1 MWPRM
6 VQTDETDWQFIVALA
21 QRIGYVVSSSG
32 VTVFFQDPLK
42 LVRNTGV
49 SVPLSSLDAN
59 SSNPANLKSNM
70 RVGARGNITQFTQLT
85 VNGLDSAGNVI
96 TGSTAYDLRASYF
109 GRTTIEPTTA
119 RTSTSCSP
127 QDAGHAQVIAQATN
141 NPDQWP
147 LQNTVIA
154 KGDGRLR
161 AGGIAS
167 LGLGNTSEMGGL
179 WFTRSVSHS
188 LGRASY
194 LMTTELAR
202 DAVSK
207 SPDTTPVIV
216 SSDRSGPLAQP
227 AQPVLLNNRWTS
239 PWSPS

>member
-1 MWPRM
+1 
-6 VQTDETDWQFIVALA
+6 
-21 QRIGYVVSSSG
+21 
-32 VTVFFQDPLK
+32 
-42 LVRNTGV
+42 
-49 SVPLSSLDAN
+49 
-59 SSNPANLKSNM
+59 
-70 RVGARGNITQFTQLT
+70 
-85 VNGLDSAGNVI
+85 
-96 TGSTAYDLRASYF
+96 
-109 GRTTIEPTTA
+109 
-119 RTSTSCSP
+119 
-127 QDAGHAQVIAQATN
+127 VIAQATN